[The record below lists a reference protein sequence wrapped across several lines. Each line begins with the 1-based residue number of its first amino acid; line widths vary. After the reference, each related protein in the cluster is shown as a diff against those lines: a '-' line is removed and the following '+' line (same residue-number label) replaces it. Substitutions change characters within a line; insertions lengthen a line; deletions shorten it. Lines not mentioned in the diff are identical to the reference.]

1 MCAILTTQSGVD
13 RLEIL
18 KKGVSLPRIVGAMG
32 SVLAGL
38 LGAMQDEADTCVGMP
53 AVFQIVNRAREFFEG
68 FQESSGPPP
77 QESKHNKSVL
87 DGEGGENAKKDPM
100 GAEVDDERLFEQAS
114 EAAASQQC
122 HPALAGAGLWRIV
135 IGGST

>member
-1 MCAILTTQSGVD
+1 LCAILTTQSGVD

-18 KKGVSLPRIVGAMG
+18 KKCVSLPRIVGAMG
-32 SVLAGL
+32 GVLAGL

-77 QESKHNKSVL
+77 LESKNRRGL
-87 DGEGGENAKKDPM
+87 DGEGGEDAKKDPM

-114 EAAASQQC
+114 EVAASQQC
-122 HPALAGAGLWRIV
+122 QPALAGAGLWRIV